1 MQEEELT
8 LLTLQLVAADVA
20 SLFTAFHTQLGWAVA
35 QGDSSSGSSSA
46 GTLFADADQ
55 TAVAECLA
63 DFKQFYSRYIHALF
77 TLYTFMHKLTE
88 FMQ

>member
-8 LLTLQLVAADVA
+8 LITLQLVAADVA
-20 SLFTAFHTQLGWAVA
+20 SLFTAYHTQLGWAVA
-35 QGDSSSGSSSA
+35 QGDSSG

-63 DFKQFYSRYIHALF
+63 DFKQFYSRYIEL
-77 TLYTFMHKLTE
+77 
-88 FMQ
+88 